1 MRKKFAY
8 RLPDDTELTEAELD
22 RRHTEHRLSS
32 RARLDISI
40 DDTARMV
47 AEFSAKRGIT
57 KCKPAYAA
65 LSPHYRV

>member
-1 MRKKFAY
+1 MRRKLVY
-8 RLPDDTELTEAELD
+8 RMPDDAELTEAELN
-22 RRHTEHRLSS
+22 RRHTAHRLSS

-47 AEFSAKRGIT
+47 AEFAATRGIT
-57 KCKPAYAA
+57 KCAPAYAA